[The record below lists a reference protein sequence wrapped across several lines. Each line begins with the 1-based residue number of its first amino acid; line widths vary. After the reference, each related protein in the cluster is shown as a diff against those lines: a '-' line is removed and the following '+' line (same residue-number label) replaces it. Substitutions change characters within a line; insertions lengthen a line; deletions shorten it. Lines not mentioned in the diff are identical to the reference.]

1 MIGCDCAV
9 CRSPHPRNKRRRCA
23 ILVEALGL
31 RILVDTG
38 PDIRMQL
45 IDARVRWLDAVLYTH
60 AHADHVHGIDDL
72 RALNN
77 VMGRPIPAYAHR
89 SVFERIRTR
98 FDYAFQD
105 NRGELGYWRPQL
117 EPHAIEGPF
126 RIGRLEIVP
135 VRQGHG
141 RGESWGFRI
150 GPFAYS
156 PDCDRLDEAAF
167 AALRGIEAWIVDA
180 LRDAPHPSHAHLER
194 ALGWIDRVGP
204 RRAWLTHMNH
214 EVDYE
219 DWLSRLPPGVA
230 PAHDGLVIE
239 PASADGAVS
248 AALSEVTP
256 AK

>member
-9 CRSPHPRNKRRRCA
+9 CRSSDPRNKRRRCA
-23 ILVEALGL
+23 ILVEALGQ
-31 RILVDTG
+31 RILVDSG
-38 PDIRMQL
+38 PDVRMQL
-45 IDARVRWLDAVLYTH
+45 IDARVRALDAVLYTH

-77 VMGRPIPAYAHR
+77 IMGRPIPAYAHA

-117 EPHAIEGPF
+117 DPHPIRAPF
-126 RIGRLEIVP
+126 RVGPLEIVP
-135 VRQGHG
+135 IRQGHG
-141 RGESWGFRI
+141 RGESWGFRF
-150 GPFAYS
+150 GPLAYS
-156 PDCDRLDEAAF
+156 PDADRLDEAAF
-167 AALRGIEAWIVDA
+167 AALRGVEMWIVDA

-194 ALGWIDRVGP
+194 TLGWIGRVGP

-219 DWLSRLPPGVA
+219 DWASRLPEGVA
-230 PAHDGLVIE
+230 PAHDGLVLE
-239 PASADGAVS
+239 LAMGAVGASA
-248 AALSEVTP
+248 AAPSP